1 MIPIFMGLC
10 LSVQEKIAQ
19 AHFPEDAEEIDA
31 EPAPRPFHGAA

>member
-1 MIPIFMGLC
+1 MGLC
-10 LSVQEKIAQ
+10 LSVQERRKIAQ